1 MKNAILTGCGLWG
14 LAQCRAMELGA
25 VLYILFGAVVL
36 LSAFDMA
43 RDMLG
48 EREQKNT
55 RACGDRTRVEEKVL

>member
-14 LAQCRAMELGA
+14 LALCRWGGLGA
-25 VLYILFGAVVL
+25 VMYIPFGAVVL

-48 EREQKNT
+48 EKEQKMSAPVGTGHGQKCN
-55 RACGDRTRVEEKVL
+55 